1 MLLWIYAYYFSWNFR
16 KYNSFTIF
24 TVSGHIMSFGKYFRD
39 TLKYT
44 KLLPGAFRDT
54 VKYTKLLLGAFR
66 ETLTYT
72 KLLLGAFQDTLKY
85 SKLFLGVF
93 QTFFNE
99 LEFVAWRF

>member
-24 TVSGHIMSFGKYFRD
+24 TVSGPIMSFGKCFRD

-44 KLLPGAFRDT
+44 KLVPGAFRDT
-54 VKYTKLLLGAFR
+54 IKYTKLLLGAFR
-66 ETLTYT
+66 ETLMYT
-72 KLLLGAFQDTLKY
+72 KLLLGAFRDTLMY
-85 SKLFLGVF
+85 TKLLLGAF

-99 LEFVAWRF
+99 LEFVALIF